1 MKMRPHMPA
10 AAIWLLKVFKVPES
24 NPALAGDL
32 TEEYLGG
39 RSSVWLWRQ
48 VLAAIAFAVG
58 KEIYGH
64 RLLTIRSLIIGEAAV
79 WLSSWAIYTA
89 LAIYG
94 ALYGHSR
101 AMLLIPVY
109 TPWQLFYWAG
119 RVYMLPG
126 SMLVFM
132 FGGWIVGLFHRDHRT
147 VLVFLFAMLQFIVV
161 IVQAYS
167 EFGRLLVNSIDQPR
181 FRPYLVANIALF
193 LLCPIGVLLGGYLAR
208 SRAEDRSPMPRPLN
222 S

>member
-1 MKMRPHMPA
+1 MKTPQLPA
-10 AAIWLLKVFKVPES
+10 AAVWLLEAFKVTEH
-24 NPALAGDL
+24 NPALTGDL
-32 TEEYLGG
+32 TEECSRG
-39 RSSVWLWRQ
+39 RSSAWLWKQ

-64 RLLTIRSLIIGEAAV
+64 RLLTIRSLIMGEAAV

-94 ALYGHSR
+94 ALHGHSR

-119 RVYMLPG
+119 RAFMLPG

-132 FGGWIVGLFHRDHRT
+132 FGGWIVGRFHRDHGT
-147 VLVFLFAMLQFIVV
+147 VLVFLFATLQFILV

-181 FRPYLVANIALF
+181 FRPYLAANMALF
-193 LLCPIGVLLGGYLAR
+193 LFCPMGVLLGGYLAR
-208 SRAEDRSPMPRPLN
+208 NRAEDRSPMPRPN
-222 S
+222 EG

>member
-1 MKMRPHMPA
+1 MKTPRLPA
-10 AAIWLLKVFKVPES
+10 AAVWLLDAFNVTDN
-24 NPALAGDL
+24 NPALIGDL
-32 TEEYLGG
+32 AQECSAG

-58 KEIYGH
+58 SEIYGH
-64 RLLTIRSLIIGEAAV
+64 RLLTVRSLIMGEAAV

-94 ALYGHSR
+94 ALHGHSR

-119 RVYMLPG
+119 RAFMLPG
-126 SMLVFM
+126 SMLVFV
-132 FGGWIVGLFHRDHRT
+132 FGGWVVGRFHRDHRT
-147 VLVFLFAMLQFIVV
+147 VLVFLFATMQFILV
-161 IVQAYS
+161 IMQAYS

-181 FRPYLVANIALF
+181 FRPYLAANMALF
-193 LLCPIGVLLGGYLAR
+193 LLCPVGVILGGYLAR
-208 SRAEDRSPMPRPLN
+208 SRAADRSPMRRPQKG
-222 S
+222 